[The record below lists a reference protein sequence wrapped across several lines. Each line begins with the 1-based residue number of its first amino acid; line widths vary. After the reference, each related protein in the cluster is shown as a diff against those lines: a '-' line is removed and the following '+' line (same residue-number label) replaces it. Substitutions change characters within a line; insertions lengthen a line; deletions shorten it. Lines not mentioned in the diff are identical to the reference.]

1 MESKNNSLNHYFIK
15 RLSSNNFESLN
26 TIQENLKLKPK
37 EFINI
42 NINPSNSK
50 NININIHFTNDKF
63 SQNDFSSSKEINYQ
77 FKREKLEKLL

>member
-1 MESKNNSLNHYFIK
+1 MESNNNSLNHYFIK
-15 RLSSNNFESLN
+15 RLSSNNIESLN

-42 NINPSNSK
+42 NINPRDSK

-63 SQNDFSSSKEINYQ
+63 S
-77 FKREKLEKLL
+77 